1 MRGYR
6 IELGEIESLLHEH
19 PAVKEAAVIARE
31 DVPGDVRLVGY
42 IVQNGDAQVDT
53 AALRDGLKERLPEFM
68 VPASLVVMDR
78 FPLTPNAKI
87 DRKAL
92 PAPSQVETTARP
104 AFVEPTSDLESTIAG
119 VWRTALN
126 IPEVGVNDSFF
137 DLGGHSLLMVQVQQ
151 TLRRVLDRNLAI
163 TDLFRFP
170 TIRSLAAHLGSAA
183 NDATT
188 IQQSVE
194 RADARRDMREMM
206 MRRRQLR
213 QTASR

>member
-1 MRGYR
+1 M
-6 IELGEIESLLHEH
+6 E
-19 PAVKEAAVIARE
+19 
-31 DVPGDVRLVGY
+31 
-42 IVQNGDAQVDT
+42 
-53 AALRDGLKERLPEFM
+53 
-68 VPASLVVMDR
+68 R

-92 PAPSQVETTARP
+92 PAPSQVETAARP
-104 AFVEPTSDLESTIAG
+104 AFVAPTSDLESTIAG
-119 VWRTALN
+119 VWRAALN

-170 TIRSLAAHLGSAA
+170 TIRSLAAHLGSAT